1 MNNLRAVIDA
11 NIAIYALI
19 LSEQTK
25 TAFGLL
31 QRLRQEEV
39 RLYAPRLWI
48 YEITSG
54 IHKYLYAKII
64 QADIAETAISS
75 AFDLEVNMVEET
87 PDLCQSAS
95 HWATRLNQMAVYDS
109 FYLAAAEFLNASLWT
124 ADKRLA
130 NAAKGLGVDWVHW
143 MGDLE

>member
-1 MNNLRAVIDA
+1 MNNSLAVIDA

-31 QRLRQEEV
+31 ERLRQEEV
-39 RLYAPRLWI
+39 SLHAPRLWV
-48 YEITSG
+48 YEVTSG
-54 IHKYLYAKII
+54 IHKYLHAKII
-64 QADIAETAISS
+64 QPDVAEDAISA
-75 AFDLEVNMVEET
+75 AFDLAINMLDDT
-87 PDLCQSAS
+87 LDLCHFAS
-95 HWATRLNQMAVYDS
+95 RWATCLNQMAVYDS
-109 FYLAAAEFLNASLWT
+109 FYLAAAEALSAPLWT

-130 NAAKGLGVDWVHW
+130 NNAKQSGVEWVHW

>member
-1 MNNLRAVIDA
+1 LNNSRAVIDA

-19 LSEQTK
+19 LSDQTK
-25 TAFGLL
+25 IAFGLL
-31 QRLRQEEV
+31 ERLRQEKV
-39 RLYAPRLWI
+39 SLYAPRLWV
-48 YEITSG
+48 YEVTSG
-54 IHKYLYAKII
+54 IHKFLHAKII
-64 QADIAETAISS
+64 QPDVAEDAISA
-75 AFDLEVNMVEET
+75 AFDLDINMLDDT

-109 FYLAAAEFLNASLWT
+109 FYLAVAESLDAHFWT

>member
-1 MNNLRAVIDA
+1 LNNSRAVIDA

-31 QRLRQEEV
+31 QRLRGEQV
-39 RLYAPRLWI
+39 RLYVPRLWI
-48 YEITSG
+48 YEVTSG
-54 IHKYLYAKII
+54 IHKYLHANII
-64 QADIAETAISS
+64 QADVAEAAISA
-75 AFDLEVNMVEET
+75 AFNLDLNLVDET
-87 PDLCQSAS
+87 PALCQSAS
-95 HWATRLNQMAVYDS
+95 RWATRLNQMAVYDS
-109 FYLAAAEFLNASLWT
+109 FYLAAAEYLDAPLWT

-130 NAAKGLGVDWVHW
+130 NAAKQLGIDWVHW